1 MTRKRVAVLAVTTLV
16 LAAVMTTATW
26 ALSRTH
32 GPRPGTM
39 MSGRANSATV
49 RGTGFMSGTGMMGG
63 SGMMGGYGVAGNG
76 RRVGSLDGARARAQ
90 VFAERLGLR
99 VGEIMQ
105 FTNGFYAEIVTADD
119 QGATEV
125 LVNSANGAVSVEP
138 GPAMMWNTRYGMQV
152 TGGSTDSVS
161 PEQARSIAQ
170 QWLERSK
177 PGLSAGQPEV
187 FPGYV
192 TIDTARSGKTVGM
205 MSVNTSTGTV
215 WYHTWHGSFVAAS
228 EG

>member
-99 VGEIMQ
+99 VGEVMQ
-105 FTNGFYAEIVTADD
+105 FTNGFYAEIVKVGRTSVTVAVEVYSER
-119 QGATEV
+119 QGLEAQVVKVTEATLTYV
-125 LVNSANGAVSVEP
+125 A
-138 GPAMMWNTRYGMQV
+138 
-152 TGGSTDSVS
+152 TD
-161 PEQARSIAQ
+161 AQ
-170 QWLERSK
+170 RHSRPLPPQ
-177 PGLSAGQPEV
+177 
-187 FPGYV
+187 
-192 TIDTARSGKTVGM
+192 
-205 MSVNTSTGTV
+205 
-215 WYHTWHGSFVAAS
+215 
-228 EG
+228 